1 MTDQPTGREL
11 RALQK
16 TLKKMGLDP
25 PVEPFEPEPLTVEV
39 VERLLAPLAPMER
52 EVLKLRFGLDRGWPR
67 TLDEVGELL
76 GFDARAVMVM
86 ERAAMGKLRHPD
98 GR

>member
-1 MTDQPTGREL
+1 
-11 RALQK
+11 
-16 TLKKMGLDP
+16 
-25 PVEPFEPEPLTVEV
+25 
-39 VERLLAPLAPMER
+39 MER